1 MILLKTPKNYKTAG
15 VQKMLRFKS
24 LNDFNGECSDME
36 LMLFSNCVIYD
47 ALKQNFDDNTETFEQ
62 MYDELTTRTQH
73 SGNQLQLR

>member
-1 MILLKTPKNYKTAG
+1 
-15 VQKMLRFKS
+15 MLRFEC

-47 ALKQNFDDNTETFEQ
+47 ALQQNFDDDTEAFEQ

>member
-1 MILLKTPKNYKTAG
+1 
-15 VQKMLRFKS
+15 MLRFES

-47 ALKQNFDDNTETFEQ
+47 ALHQNFDDDTEAFEQ
-62 MYDELTTRTQH
+62 MYDELTTHTQH

>member
-1 MILLKTPKNYKTAG
+1 MILLKTPKNYKNRGGA
-15 VQKMLRFKS
+15 KMLRFEC

-47 ALKQNFDDNTETFEQ
+47 ALHQNFDDNTEAFEQ